1 MSGPWRMVA
10 RRHGGPEVIEREDFD
25 PGAPGAGEVL
35 IAQEAVGLNFIDTY
49 FRTGLYPAPLPVPL
63 GAEGAGRIAAVGP
76 GVDGLAVGDR
86 VACASGLG
94 AYATHRIVPADHVV
108 PIPDGVSLEDA
119 AAMMLKG
126 MTACYLAEDTITLAA
141 GQVALVHAAAGGVG
155 SVLVP
160 WLRDK
165 GVVVIA
171 HCGPAEKAATV
182 RADHSLHGPFGTL
195 AATVL
200 ALTGGRG
207 VDVVYDGVGKDSW
220 DASLASL
227 RRRGLMV
234 SYGNASGAVPPVSL
248 LDLGKGPVALRDAPV
263 AIRLCRHGGG
273 TGRDRRPALRP
284 DGARRRAGVHRP
296 ALPIIASRRG
306 APRAGRAQND
316 RVHDSHPLTQARVCA
331 LANPPR
337 VMMAFLP
344 FNAGHPREAGISS
357 S

>member
-1 MSGPWRMVA
+1 MRGPWRMVA

-76 GVDGLAVGDR
+76 GVARLAVGDR

-94 AYATHRIVPADHVV
+94 AYATHRIVPADRVV
-108 PIPDGVSLEDA
+108 PIPDGVSVEGA

-171 HCGPAEKAATV
+171 HCGSAEKAATV
-182 RADHSLHGPFGTL
+182 RADHSLHGPFDTL

-248 LDLGKGPVALRDAPV
+248 LDLGKGRSLYVTRPSLFDYVATAEELA
-263 AIRLCRHGGG
+263 ATAARLFDRMARGVVQACIGQRFPLSQAAEAHRALEGRRT
-273 TGRDRRPALRP
+273 TGATILIP
-284 DGARRRAGVHRP
+284 
-296 ALPIIASRRG
+296 
-306 APRAGRAQND
+306 
-316 RVHDSHPLTQARVCA
+316 
-331 LANPPR
+331 
-337 VMMAFLP
+337 
-344 FNAGHPREAGISS
+344 
-357 S
+357 